1 MLEVLDFV
9 YYDHWKHLKE
19 DFLPMY
25 IKDNQGYQVL
35 LNHLGFNYILKL
47 AAVKKRTISW
57 ITS

>member
-35 LNHLGFNYILKL
+35 LNLLVF
-47 AAVKKRTISW
+47 
-57 ITS
+57 